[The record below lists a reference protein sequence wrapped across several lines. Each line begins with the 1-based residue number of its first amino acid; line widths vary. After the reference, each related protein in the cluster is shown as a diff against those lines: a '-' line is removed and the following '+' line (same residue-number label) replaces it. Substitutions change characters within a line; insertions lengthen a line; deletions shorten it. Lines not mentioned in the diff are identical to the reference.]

1 MSQPPVP
8 QPSRRDVLR
17 PLEMVGGAAIAAVFL
32 GLVVLMV
39 TREPVLAAIGAGS
52 VFIIVLVALA
62 MFAITLKPDEAENAD
77 IAEQNSGAAR
87 AGEATPGPLDDASTD
102 TATGPSTGGNPST
115 DDETPSTRGH

>member
-87 AGEATPGPLDDASTD
+87 AGEATPGPLDDE
-102 TATGPSTGGNPST
+102 STGT
-115 DDETPSTRGH
+115 DDETPSPRGH